1 MLFRANSVA
10 NWHLRFFSFTAR
22 FTTNELG
29 FLFSRSVIFITNEMA
44 ISLGPIAS
52 RTRRTASLLV
62 AHPHRML
69 CCCWYTIRVR
79 NVTTSRT
86 HIAWIHIGF
95 HLRFILPSSM
105 TVVSFALYFG
115 MRMCRR
121 KNPFL
126 RAPVSSVWTRP
137 LTCFSR
143 AR

>member
-10 NWHLRFFSFTAR
+10 NRHLRFFSFTAR
-22 FTTNELG
+22 VTTNELG

-52 RTRRTASLLV
+52 CTRWTASLLV

-69 CCCWYTIRVR
+69 CWYTIRVQ

-95 HLRFILPSSM
+95 HLQFILPSSM

-115 MRMCRR
+115 MRMCRQ

-126 RAPVSSVWTRP
+126 RAPVLSVWTRP